1 MGIHII
7 RVSNHKGE
15 FTSLPWYHFQQEQV
29 LAHSFSSSFKRTV
42 QYIATNT
49 PSAVFASKI
58 LHFQEFLLY
67 ELCMD
72 SSSVT
77 CWSHSVCR
85 VTIQKRCL
93 YFSRFGDLV
102 KCLIRFLCF
111 LVTSSLGISGRG
123 HCAPLHQAQDGLWLS
138 PVTLHCCMNHL
149 CFVSDV
155 SKASS
160 LGAEEAAAGES
171 NKGAKTLGL
180 VLSLVCANPYLTKSD
195 APSSWFR
202 RPQLQKTSHL
212 PKSCQLVQLSTLLSW
227 AVFCS
232 GLYLDQA
239 DLPKVEA
246 DIYWKIICK
255 WTNKLR

>member
-1 MGIHII
+1 
-7 RVSNHKGE
+7 
-15 FTSLPWYHFQQEQV
+15 
-29 LAHSFSSSFKRTV
+29 
-42 QYIATNT
+42 
-49 PSAVFASKI
+49 
-58 LHFQEFLLY
+58 
-67 ELCMD
+67 MD

-202 RPQLQKTSHL
+202 RPQLQKTS
-212 PKSCQLVQLSTLLSW
+212 QLSAFPAVHLAQLSCLLLWSLLGSNRFAEIWSW
-227 AVFCS
+227 F
-232 GLYLDQA
+232 LLKNYL
-239 DLPKVEA
+239 
-246 DIYWKIICK
+246 
-255 WTNKLR
+255 